1 MECRRRRE
9 ESHSF
14 KKGPIRDSSRRRLQL
29 NPRRRADT
37 RSPLVLS
44 GVCRRVRV
52 GITPTMTSPTNRP
65 RVFAAA
71 CLSFWLVLS
80 GIATAQTVFLDFN
93 TVGQYTNNFNPW
105 NDNGGLNGGNYS
117 FTENLTAGVSSSGG
131 VSVLQN
137 GDTTATYKSG
147 SWDFSTNH
155 AALTLSVMIKANGM
169 TSGNKVQFGIVN
181 STTNGLNSN
190 AGVAFESF
198 RLIPNG

>member
-105 NDNGGLNGGNYS
+105 NDVGGANGFNYS
-117 FTENLTAGVSSSGG
+117 FMESNTVGAGSSGG
-131 VSVLQN
+131 VSVFQST
-137 GDTTATYKSG
+137 DMTATYNGG
-147 SWDFSTNH
+147 SWDFSTNG
-155 AALTLSVMIKANGM
+155 ATLTVSLLMKADGQ
-169 TSGNKVQFGIVN
+169 T
-181 STTNGLNSN
+181 
-190 AGVAFESF
+190 
-198 RLIPNG
+198 